1 VSVSWTRR
9 FGPDLAL
16 TGASLNAAVSLSR
29 LLGGGLGGPAPGPLL
44 GAAAVGAALPAVLAH
59 RRVPLPIRLSTGTLA
74 VALVSLWATSPSST
88 AFGLPT
94 ARTWRA
100 LRTHLHAAHPLL
112 VGFSLPLRP
121 TEGVVLLG
129 ALLAGLVAVLAS
141 VLLHSARRG
150 MPLRPGLALLAPF
163 GLLAFVASQSARPS
177 LIFPLA
183 SFVALAGLTL
193 SSAQPAPLAVRP
205 PLTPRPRRL
214 ALAVGLT
221 AAALIGATVSAL
233 SLGSGGG
240 TAGATPGE
248 GRATPVPPTGL
259 SLTSSL
265 VALEVD
271 DANVVLFRARSAFP
285 TYWQVAVLNTLRHG
299 VWVAGPQPSSGAT
312 TAASPA
318 FSATVTVAH
327 LATRILPVPPS
338 TTTVTGADQ
347 AVVRPEG
354 VQVPRRTQPG
364 TRYVTISA
372 VPDDDP
378 ASQAGRLPVSAYPP
392 ALVRAEVALP
402 ALPASVRAMAKQAT
416 AGARTPLGQ
425 AEALVNW
432 FRSGRFR
439 YTLNPPAPA
448 AGADPLVSFLTQTK
462 AGTCEQFA
470 GAFTVLA
477 RSLGLPT
484 RLVVGFTAGRR
495 TGLNEV
501 TVSGAD
507 AHAWPEVYLGAD
519 AGWVSFEPT
528 PQQAT
533 GELAPDGVVGPT
545 AKPTTPPATTI
556 TQPTTTQPTTPT
568 TVSPTTTSPTVPTTV
583 KHPPAHGAG
592 HRTAPPQHTP
602 WWPLVVLGAV
612 AVALLLISVRFV
624 GWRRRKGPGGSVNER
639 VFHAER
645 EVDRALRK
653 AGATRPLW
661 QPLPTFVAQLG
672 EAVDATSGAR
682 HVTDQ
687 CRTVLIDAATVAAT
701 AERARYDVAP
711 VAMSAADAA
720 QDAARRV
727 RVGMRPRDTRRLL
740 IVALESN
747 TLATTFR

>member
-1 VSVSWTRR
+1 VSASWTRR

-16 TGASLNAAVSLSR
+16 SGASLIAAVSLTR
-29 LLGGGLGGPAPGPLL
+29 LLGGGLGGPTPGPLL
-44 GAAAVGAALPAVLAH
+44 GAAAIGAALPAVLAQ

-74 VALVSLWATSPSST
+74 VALVSLWATSPGST

-100 LRTHLHAAHPLL
+100 LRIHLHAAHPLL

-150 MPLRPGLALLAPF
+150 TPLRPGLALLAPF
-163 GLLAFVASQSARPS
+163 GLLAFVASESARPS
-177 LIFPLA
+177 LIFPLLA
-183 SFVALAGLTL
+183 FVALAGLTL

-205 PLTPRPRRL
+205 SPFPRPRRL
-214 ALAVGLT
+214 ALSVSLT
-221 AAALIGATVSAL
+221 AAALLGVTVSAL
-233 SLGSGGG
+233 SLGGGGGG
-240 TAGATPGE
+240 TAGATLG
-248 GRATPVPPTGL
+248 GSTPVPPTGL

-265 VALEVD
+265 VALEVT
-271 DANVVLFRARSAFP
+271 DANVVLFRAHSAFP

-299 VWVAGPQPSSGAT
+299 VWVAGPQPSPATT
-312 TAASPA
+312 TAATPA

-338 TTTVTGADQ
+338 TTAVTGAGP
-347 AVVRPEG
+347 AVLGPEG
-354 VQVPRRTQPG
+354 VQVPGRTQPG
-364 TRYVTISA
+364 THYVTTSA

-378 ASQAGRLPVSAYPP
+378 ASRAGRAPVSSYPP
-392 ALVRAEVALP
+392 ALVRDEVALP
-402 ALPASVRAMAKQAT
+402 TLPASVLALAKQAT

-439 YTLNPPAPA
+439 YTLDPPATD
-448 AGADPLVSFLTQTK
+448 AGADPLVSFLTRTK

-495 TGLNEV
+495 SGLNDV

-556 TQPTTTQPTTPT
+556 TQPTTTQPTSPT
-568 TVSPTTTSPTVPTTV
+568 TVPPPTTSPTVPTTV
-583 KHPPAHGAG
+583 TPPPQVGG
-592 HRTAPPQHTP
+592 HRAASSPHTP
-602 WWPLVVLGAV
+602 WWRVGVLGAV
-612 AVALLLISVRFV
+612 AAALLIVV
-624 GWRRRKGPGGSVNER
+624 GTVVRRRRRRPGGSVPER
-639 VFHAER
+639 VFQAER
-645 EVDRALRK
+645 EVDRALRR
-653 AGATRPLW
+653 AGVVRPPW
-661 QPLPTFVAQLG
+661 QPLPTFVARLDA
-672 EAVDATSGAR
+672 AVGATS
-682 HVTDQ
+682 HVATLTDQ
-687 CRTVLIDAATVAAT
+687 ARAVLIDAATVAMT
-701 AERARYDVAP
+701 AERARYDVVP
-711 VAMSAADAA
+711 VMPSAADGAH
-720 QDAARRV
+720 DAARRV
-727 RVGMRPRDTRRLL
+727 TVGLRRRDTRRLL
-740 IVALESN
+740 VVALESN
-747 TLATTFR
+747 ALVATSR